1 MPPFVASAVDPRLYE
16 LLAEAGFGD
25 ALFNPR
31 QHRSCELVEHYALQL
46 AIDVVTRLEL
56 VPLLAE
62 PRSVE
67 EILAARGFVPR
78 FAPALRWLLE
88 RLALAGVV
96 EREADGRYRLAT
108 PLPSPD
114 LEALRAEGLAAD
126 ASYAP
131 AFALL
136 DEAAALYPR
145 AARGE
150 TDGESALL
158 RRLPL
163 WVAYFSNQSGYYSLN
178 NRVTASAAAARAAG
192 GPVLEV
198 GAGLGS
204 ATEALLDALD
214 ERGTLGTL
222 SAYLVTEPVALFRR
236 RTERTLRAVR
246 PGVPLAFAALDLNQ
260 PWAAQGVPPGSVRLV
275 WGVNV
280 FHLARDLDAVLAEAR
295 AALVPGGWLVMGEA
309 LRPRRGEP
317 VGAELPFQ
325 LLATFTDVILDP
337 ATRATPG
344 FLTAEEWLGALA
356 RAGFAAL
363 EVVPDAVRLRAYYAG
378 LWAAAVCGRRPAEPR
393 A

>member
-1 MPPFVASAVDPRLYE
+1 MPPFVPSPVDPRLYA
-16 LLAEAGFGD
+16 LLAQAGFGD

-67 EILAARGFVPR
+67 ELLAARGFVPR
-78 FAPALRWLLE
+78 FAPALGWLLE
-88 RLALAGVV
+88 RLALAGVAA
-96 EREADGRYRLAT
+96 REAGGRYRLAA
-108 PLPSPD
+108 PLPAPD
-114 LEALRAEGLAAD
+114 PAAVRAEGLAAD

-131 AFALL
+131 AFALI

-145 AARGE
+145 VARGE
-150 TDGESALL
+150 TSGESALF
-158 RRLPL
+158 RKLPL
-163 WVAYFSNQSGYYSLN
+163 WVAYFSNQNGYYALN
-178 NRVTASAAAARAAG
+178 NRVTARVAAARLAG

-204 ATEALLDALD
+204 ATEALLEALA
-214 ERGTLGTL
+214 ERDTLGAL

-236 RTERTLRAVR
+236 RAEQTLRAAH
-246 PGVPLAFAALDLNQ
+246 PGAPLAFAALDVNA
-260 PWAAQGVPPGSVRLV
+260 PWAAQGVAPGSVRLV

-280 FHLARDLDAVLAEAR
+280 FHLARDLEAVLAEAR
-295 AALVPGGWLVMGEA
+295 AALVPGGWLVIGEG

-317 VGAELPFQ
+317 VGAELPFR
-325 LLATFTDVILDP
+325 LLASFTDVDLAP
-337 ATRATPG
+337 ETRATPG

-356 RAGFAAL
+356 RAGFTAL

-378 LWAAAVCGRRPAEPR
+378 MWAAAVCGRRPALSV
-393 A
+393 